1 MAGND
6 IANLDAFIAAFAA
19 GSAEEH
25 RKTQFRS
32 AVVASYDVEPTAE
45 QKPFVVKDFVGLDY
59 DGVILDENK
68 HVFVEYYAPWCNHCQ
83 TLKPLWEKMA
93 IAAQSRYPEL
103 TVARLDCTTNDCPD
117 KVEGFPTLRYY
128 PKGPKKLRFR
138 ETYDG
143 PRTVNDMMDYL
154 EEMMETADEADVSVE
169 MGRHGAE
176 GDEDEL

>member
-93 IAAQSRYPEL
+93 IAAQSR
-103 TVARLDCTTNDCPD
+103 
-117 KVEGFPTLRYY
+117 FPTLRYY